1 MCGGNGSIFRL
12 FIPGFWA
19 LFENIETHSL
29 FAFLEFLH
37 TLNPVGMM
45 ERNDKTIAKI
55 CQKKQNAHH
64 CKWFAK
70 QQVLHAKL
78 PSESELEKFL
88 KVYPPSYT
96 HSYTMMTKQH
106 TNIWTKESVPKCSN
120 LCRYYYYSLRV
131 VAIWVMFQVSKNQKK
146 KKQRV
151 TTRRE
156 PNLL

>member
-1 MCGGNGSIFRL
+1 
-12 FIPGFWA
+12 
-19 LFENIETHSL
+19 
-29 FAFLEFLH
+29 
-37 TLNPVGMM
+37 M

-78 PSESELEKFL
+78 LSESEFEKFL

-120 LCRYYYYSLRV
+120 LCRYYYYYSLRV

-146 KKQRV
+146 KNRESPPEENLTYYKTTTTKGVLVSQVISLWMISSAFIDCNEQRRPSERGYNEFI
-151 TTRRE
+151 T
-156 PNLL
+156 